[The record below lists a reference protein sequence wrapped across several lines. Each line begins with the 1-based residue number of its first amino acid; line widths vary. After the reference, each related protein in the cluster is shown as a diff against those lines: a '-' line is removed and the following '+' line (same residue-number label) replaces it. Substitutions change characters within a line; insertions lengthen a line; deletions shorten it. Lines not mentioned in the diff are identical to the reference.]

1 MNNIDLSI
9 IVKEIGLD
17 IIGKHVKN
25 LYQIDDDK
33 FIISYKSDV
42 NKQLFI
48 EIPHRMHL
56 TQYNYEKPK
65 FPPPFCISLR
75 KHLKDRKIVE
85 FYQVQHLDRIVV
97 MELLDATGQRLKLIL
112 EFYSKGNLV
121 LLKPDGNVLIAKR
134 YIRLKNEQILP
145 NKPYSF
151 PEQNFTDIFEIT
163 PQDFKNACI
172 SDDTSVIKHIAA
184 KYNIN
189 AFYVEEILARAG
201 IDGSTIAKDLSEE
214 QISCIFNEV
223 ANFKEDLSQSRFTPQ
238 IVSTDDK
245 FLQLDSVEPFN
256 LDKYKNFFSK
266 KFDTFNNAVD
276 EYFSRDMLKEGPKK
290 VVEKKK
296 VTKSERI
303 LNSQLEQVDNLK
315 VLAREHEEIGNLLYQ
330 HFAPLTKLL
339 ETVLAARKQGMSWE
353 DIVSRLDIGK
363 EKGLEEA
370 LLFDSADPSKPFINV
385 KINEKIIPLDIR
397 YSLTENVN
405 KYYYD
410 KSKKAKRKIP
420 GAKDTIER
428 FKKIVDEE
436 KEKEIKKKS
445 EQTQKF
451 KRRKREWFEKFR
463 WFYSSDGF
471 LVIGGRDATSNETIV
486 AKYMKANDLFFHSDR
501 PGAPVVIIRNDREML
516 SNEIPMQTL
525 LEAASFGIGYSSAWK
540 LAVNAADIY
549 SVSPEQVSKTPPSG
563 EFLPKGSFIIRGER
577 QYFKNVKL
585 ELSIGMKFI
594 RGMLNHDILNDKLD
608 LATLTFPKNNDVSEN
623 ERDSMIVYPAII
635 GGPLTAIKDQSDY
648 YVVLKPSRD
657 GENAGV
663 IASDI
668 KKIFSGKI
676 DEKYKDVIA
685 PVDIEEIQAWIP
697 SGKSLIQG
705 PVLESKLS

>member
-1 MNNIDLSI
+1 
-9 IVKEIGLD
+9 VKEIGPD

-25 LYQIDDDK
+25 VYQIDEDK
-33 FIISYKSDV
+33 FIISYKSDT

-48 EIPHRMHL
+48 EVPHRMHL

-65 FPPPFCISLR
+65 FPPPFCVSLK
-75 KHLKDRKIVE
+75 KHLKDRKIID
-85 FYQVQHLDRIVV
+85 FYQVDHLDRIVV
-97 MELLDATGQRLKLIL
+97 MDLLDAAGQGLKLVL

-121 LLKPDGNVLIAKR
+121 LLKPDDTVLIAKR
-134 YIRLKNEQILP
+134 YFRMKNEQILP
-145 NKPYSF
+145 NKPYAF
-151 PEQNFTDIFEIT
+151 PEQNFIDIFEINSE
-163 PQDFKNACI
+163 DFRNGFL
-172 SDDTSVIKHIAA
+172 DDEMLVLKFIAG

-189 AFYVEEILARAG
+189 TLYVEELLARAG
-201 IDGSTIAKDLSEE
+201 IDGSTPSKELSEE
-214 QISCIFNEV
+214 QIASMFNEV
-223 ANFKEDLSQSRFTPQ
+223 ARFKDELMENRYTPQ
-238 IVSTDDK
+238 IVSRDDK

-256 LDKYKNFFSK
+256 LVKFQGLFSK
-266 KFDTFNNAVD
+266 KFDTFNHAVD
-276 EYFSRDMLKEGPKK
+276 EYFSRDLIKEGPKK
-290 VVEKKK
+290 NDEKKK
-296 VTKSERI
+296 STKSERI
-303 LNSQLEQVDNLK
+303 LNSQIEQVDNLK
-315 VLAREHEEIGNLLYQ
+315 MLASEHEEIGNLLYQ
-330 HFAPLTKLL
+330 QFAPLTKLL

-353 DIVSRLDIGK
+353 DIVSRIDIGK

-370 LLFDSADPSKPFINV
+370 LLFESADPSKPFINV
-385 KINEKIIPLDIR
+385 KISEKIIPLDIR

-420 GAKDTIER
+420 GAKETIER

-463 WFYSSDGF
+463 WFYSSDGY

-486 AKYMKANDLFFHSDR
+486 AKYMKPSDVFFHSDK
-501 PGAPVVIIRNDREML
+501 PGAPVVIIRNDRETP
-516 SNEIPMQTL
+516 SNEIPMQTI
-525 LEAASFGIGYSSAWK
+525 LEAASFGIGYSSSWK

-549 SVSPEQVSKTPPSG
+549 SVSPEQVSKTPPTG

-577 QYFKNVKL
+577 QYYKNMKL
-585 ELSIGMKFI
+585 EICIGMKFI
-594 RGMLNHDILNDKLD
+594 RGLLNNDSLNGMLD
-608 LATLTFPKNNDVSEN
+608 LDALILSKNIDASEN
-623 ERDSMIVYPAII
+623 ERDLMTVYPAIF
-635 GGPLTAIKDQSDY
+635 GGPITAIKDIADS

-663 IASDI
+663 IASEI
-668 KKIFSGKI
+668 KKMFSTRI
-676 DEKYKDVIA
+676 DEKYKDIIA

-697 SGKSLIQG
+697 TGKSLIQR
-705 PVLESKLS
+705 PAPDSKSS